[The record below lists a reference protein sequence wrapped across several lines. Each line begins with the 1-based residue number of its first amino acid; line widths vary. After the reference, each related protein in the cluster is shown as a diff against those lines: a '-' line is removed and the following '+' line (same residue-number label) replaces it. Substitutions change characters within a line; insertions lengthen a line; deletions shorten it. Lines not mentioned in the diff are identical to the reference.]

1 MLYAVTNRVFKKNSL
16 IFRLFHL
23 QNSKTL
29 SEPFDISVFAMKVMK
44 EDKHRSSND
53 LNNINDNE
61 NNLETLKN
69 GAVGPNLLVAT
80 DETTKTIVAPS
91 ETQEEKLQHDRWTFL
106 NTRNRVSQVN
116 NVLVKYFLHHQS
128 KS

>member
-1 MLYAVTNRVFKKNSL
+1 MKIIL

-23 QNSKTL
+23 QNSKTH

-44 EDKHRSSND
+44 EGKHRSSND
-53 LNNINDNE
+53 LNINDNE